1 MFCLLEKAQA
11 PRHQEYIGLHFQIS
25 SGGKATKPIN
35 YMQTTAKTLYTVLIK
50 DSLQV

>member
-11 PRHQEYIGLHFQIS
+11 PRHQEYIGLHFKIS
-25 SGGKATKPIN
+25 SGKATKPIN
-35 YMQTTAKTLYTVLIK
+35 YMQTTAKTLHTVLIK